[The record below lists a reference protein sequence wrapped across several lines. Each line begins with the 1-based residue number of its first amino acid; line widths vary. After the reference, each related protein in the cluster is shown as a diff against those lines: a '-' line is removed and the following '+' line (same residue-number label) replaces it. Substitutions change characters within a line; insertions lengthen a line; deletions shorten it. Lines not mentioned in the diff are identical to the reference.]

1 MRKAAG
7 HSAKSSRLSTQRGAS
22 ELLAG
27 RERHAESSVVH
38 HRATSSL
45 LGQSTAVSICA
56 KEAGALSLQHSLVK
70 PHLTLLS
77 CEPGLEI
84 YVKGHTKPQVDS
96 SCRCQFS
103 PPGLLSNVDAQQK
116 RFHFQRFLQCVS
128 PTLLGITHELGG
140 RSCMKIQYWSVKEL
154 LSGN

>member
-70 PHLTLLS
+70 PHLTL
-77 CEPGLEI
+77 C
-84 YVKGHTKPQVDS
+84 H
-96 SCRCQFS
+96 
-103 PPGLLSNVDAQQK
+103 
-116 RFHFQRFLQCVS
+116 VS
-128 PTLLGITHELGG
+128 QDLKFTSKATQSL
-140 RSCMKIQYWSVKEL
+140 R
-154 LSGN
+154 

>member
-38 HRATSSL
+38 HKATSSL

-56 KEAGALSLQHSLVK
+56 KAGALSLQHSLVK
-70 PHLTLLS
+70 PHFAL
-77 CEPGLEI
+77 C
-84 YVKGHTKPQVDS
+84 H
-96 SCRCQFS
+96 
-103 PPGLLSNVDAQQK
+103 
-116 RFHFQRFLQCVS
+116 VS
-128 PTLLGITHELGG
+128 QDLKFTSKATQSL
-140 RSCMKIQYWSVKEL
+140 R
-154 LSGN
+154 